1 MDELHEARLAL
12 ELHAADL
19 TIGTL
24 DRARLARFRELMEET
39 IEPVRD
45 QKLVDASAYLL
56 ANAAFH
62 EYQVDLAGN
71 STISGMYRR
80 LCVFPLQERAL
91 LVLGES
97 AAGDSDAEHRRIV
110 DAFEARDLG
119 AARSALRA
127 NVETGRSIARAA
139 IERAGG
145 VL

>member
-1 MDELHEARLAL
+1 VDELHEARLAL
-12 ELHAADL
+12 ELHAAEL

-24 DRARLARFRELMEET
+24 DDVQLARFRELMEET

-45 QKLVDASAYLL
+45 RKLVDAGAYLL

-71 STISGMYRR
+71 STISEMYRR

-97 AAGDSDAEHRRIV
+97 AAGDSDLEHRRIV
-110 DAFEARDLG
+110 TAFEAGDL
-119 AARSALRA
+119 AA
-127 NVETGRSIARAA
+127 ARAA
-139 IERAGG
+139 RRAPDTALLGR
-145 VL
+145 VPRRPAAAR